1 MSDPAKSPSPPSPP
15 PGVARPAGKFRAAA
29 SRAYAGLARS
39 LLPLKPLAERIM
51 KPLSV
56 KLDQG
61 LERYRDMPRP
71 RVLVLTVTFITL
83 ALCLWAFLAPIDM
96 VVRGQN
102 GRIVSSE
109 HNQVI
114 QHLEGGIV
122 AAISTREGAFVKR
135 NQVLITIADVRAN
148 ADLGEGRVKILGLRA
163 RVARL
168 RAEAEGAASLQL
180 PPDLPATEAA
190 VVSEVGTFNARRS
203 KLDQEIS
210 VLRQQAEQR
219 RGELGEVLSRQ
230 KSLAAEFDL
239 AQRQY
244 QLVHGMFVRSAAS
257 QIEDLNAQAKVQ
269 DVTSR
274 LAAANAMAPRLNAA
288 IGEANAKIGEATSRF
303 RSDARTDLTAA
314 ETDLAQQSEEIKSRS
329 DRVSRSEVRAPMD
342 GVVNRIFI
350 NTIGGVV
357 KPGDPILE
365 MTPTTD
371 EVVIEARVLPTDR
384 AELRT
389 GLPTRVKVTA
399 YDSGVYGSMRGV
411 VTEISA
417 DTVPDE
423 RGERFERNYR
433 VKIEVKKDA
442 REGLTG
448 LPLLPG
454 MTATADIV
462 VGRRTVWQYLWSPLR
477 RFSQSALREP
487 R

>member
-1 MSDPAKSPSPPSPP
+1 MTEDAERGTEQGSGVVATTGAPPAR
-15 PGVARPAGKFRAAA
+15 GVARVAGRVGRSLSPIKPVAVRIMRGI
-29 SRAYAGLARS
+29 STPLDAGL
-39 LLPLKPLAERIM
+39 
-51 KPLSV
+51 
-56 KLDQG
+56 G
-61 LERYRDMPRP
+61 RYREMPRP
-71 RVLVLTVTFITL
+71 RVLVWIITFVTV
-83 ALCLWAFLAPIDM
+83 ALIVWAYFAPIDM
-96 VVRGQN
+96 VVRGEN
-102 GRIVSSE
+102 GRIVSAE

-122 AAISTREGAFVKR
+122 AAISTREGAAVKR
-135 NQVLITIADVRAN
+135 NQVLITIADVAAN
-148 ADLGEGRVKILGLRA
+148 ADLGEGRVKLLGLRA

-168 RAEAEGAASLQL
+168 TAEAEGASALQL
-180 PPDLPATEAA
+180 PPDLPASEPA
-190 VVSEVGTFNARRS
+190 VVSEVSTFAARRS
-203 KLDQEIS
+203 KLNEDIAILQ
-210 VLRQQAEQR
+210 QQAEQR
-219 RGELGEVLSRQ
+219 RGELSETVSRQ
-230 KSLAAEFDL
+230 KSLAAEYDL

-244 QLVHGMFVRSAAS
+244 QLVHAMFVRSAAS

-269 DVTSR
+269 DVTAR
-274 LAAANAMAPRLNAA
+274 LSAANAMAPRLNAA
-288 IGEANAKIGEATSRF
+288 IGEANAKIGEATSHF
-303 RSDARTDLTAA
+303 RADARTDLTTAQ
-314 ETDLAQQSEEIKSRS
+314 TDLAQQSEEIKSRT

-342 GVVNRIFI
+342 GVVNRIFV

-371 EVVIEARVLPTDR
+371 EVMIEAQVRPTDR
-384 AELRT
+384 AELAT

-423 RGERFERNYR
+423 RGDRYERTYR
-433 VKIEVKKDA
+433 VKIQVNKDA

-462 VGRRTVWQYLWSPLR
+462 IGRRTVWQYLWSPLR
-477 RFSQSALREP
+477 RFSQSAMREP

>member
-1 MSDPAKSPSPPSPP
+1 MTDRTERRSKLRAAAVRVYH
-15 PGVARPAGKFRAAA
+15 GVARR
-29 SRAYAGLARS
+29 LQ
-39 LLPLKPLAERIM
+39 PLKPGAERVM
-51 KPLSV
+51 TPLAAG
-56 KLDQG
+56 LDQG
-61 LERYRDMPRP
+61 LERYREMPRP
-71 RVLVLTVTFITL
+71 RVLVFVITGVTL
-83 ALCLWAFLAPIDM
+83 ALCLWAFFAPIDM
-96 VVRGQN
+96 VVRGEN

-122 AAISTREGAFVKR
+122 AAIATREGAVVKR
-135 NQVLITIADVRAN
+135 NQILITIADVRAN

-168 RAEAEGAASLQL
+168 RAESEGAPSLQL

-190 VVSEVGTFNARRS
+190 VVSEVSTFNARQA
-203 KLDQEIS
+203 KLNQEIA

-219 RGELGEVLSRQ
+219 RGELGEILSRQ
-230 KSLAAEFDL
+230 KSLAAEYEL

-257 QIEDLNAQAKVQ
+257 QIEDLAAQAKVQ

-274 LAAANAMAPRLNAA
+274 LAAANATAPRLNAA
-288 IGEANAKIGEATSRF
+288 IGEANAKIGEATTRF

-314 ETDLAQQSEEIKSRS
+314 ETELAQQSEEIKSRS
-329 DRVSRSEVRAPMD
+329 DRVLRSEVRAPMD

-350 NTIGGVV
+350 NTVGGVV

-365 MTPTTD
+365 MTPTTE
-371 EVVIEARVLPTDR
+371 EVMIEARVRPTDR
-384 AELRT
+384 AELTT

>member
-1 MSDPAKSPSPPSPP
+1 MSDRTDRF
-15 PGVARPAGKFRAAA
+15 ARFGAAVG
-29 SRAYAGLARS
+29 RAYNRLSAR
-39 LLPLKPLAERIM
+39 LKPRAESVMGR
-51 KPLSV
+51 LSV
-56 KLDQG
+56 KLDAG
-61 LERYRDMPRP
+61 LGRYREMPRP
-71 RVLVLTVTFITL
+71 RVLVLTILFVTL
-83 ALCLWAFLAPIDM
+83 ALCLWAYLAPIDM
-96 VVRGQN
+96 VVRGEN

-122 AAISTREGAFVKR
+122 AAISTREGAVVKR
-135 NQVLITIADVRAN
+135 NQILITIADVRAN

-168 RAEAEGAASLQL
+168 RAESDGAAALQL

-190 VVSEVGTFNARRS
+190 VVSELGTFAARRS
-203 KLDQEIS
+203 KLDQEIA

-230 KSLAAEFDL
+230 KSLAAEYDL

-244 QLVHGMFVRSAAS
+244 QLVHAMFVRSAAS

-274 LAAANAMAPRLNAA
+274 LAAANSMAPRLNAA

-303 RSDARTDLTAA
+303 RSDARTDLTTA

-365 MTPTTD
+365 MTPTTE
-371 EVVIEARVLPTDR
+371 EVVIEARVRPTDR
-384 AELRT
+384 AELTT

-433 VKIEVKKDA
+433 VKIEVKRDA

-462 VGRRTVWQYLWSPLR
+462 VGRRTVWQYLLSPLR

>member
-1 MSDPAKSPSPPSPP
+1 MSADANTASP
-15 PGVARPAGKFRAAA
+15 FRARLGRIA
-29 SRAYAGLARS
+29 SRSGALIGRVLGPVFGRLYTRLQPASQRHM
-39 LLPLKPLAERIM
+39 RRF
-51 KPLSV
+51 SV
-56 KLDQG
+56 WLDRGMDQ
-61 LERYRDMPRP
+61 YRAMPRP
-71 RVLVLTVTFITL
+71 RVLVLSIAFLSL
-83 ALCLWAFLAPIDM
+83 ALCVWAYLAPIDM
-96 VVRGQN
+96 VVRGEE
-102 GRIVSSE
+102 GRIVSAE
-109 HNQVI
+109 HNQII

-122 AAISTREGAFVKR
+122 AAINTREGAAVKR
-135 NQVLITIADVRAN
+135 NEVLISIADSRAN
-148 ADLGEGRVKILGLRA
+148 SDLGEGRVKILGLRA

-168 RAEAEGAASLQL
+168 HAEADGASTLQL
-180 PPDLPATEAA
+180 PPDLPASEPA
-190 VVSEVGTFNARRS
+190 VISEIASFTARQS
-203 KLDQEIS
+203 KLNQEIA
-210 VLRQQAEQR
+210 VLREQAEQR

-230 KSLAAEFDL
+230 KSLASEYDL

-244 QLVHGMFVRSAAS
+244 LLVHGMFTRSAAS

-274 LAAANAMAPRLNAA
+274 LSAANSMAPRLNAA
-288 IGEANAKIGEATSRF
+288 IGEANAKIGEATTRF
-303 RSDARTDLTAA
+303 RSDARSDLTAA
-314 ETDLAQQSEEIKSRS
+314 ETDLAQQGEEIKSRS
-329 DRVSRSEVRAPMD
+329 DRVLRSEVRAPMD
-342 GVVNRIFI
+342 GVVNRIFV
-350 NTIGGVV
+350 NTVGGVV

-371 EVVIEARVLPTDR
+371 EVMIEARVRPTDR
-384 AELRT
+384 AELAI

-411 VTEISA
+411 VSEISA

-423 RGERFERNYR
+423 RGDRFERSYR
-433 VKIEVKKDA
+433 VKIQVKKDA

-462 VGRRTVWQYLWSPLR
+462 VGRRTVWQYLLSPLR

>member
-1 MSDPAKSPSPPSPP
+1 MSEPTD
-15 PGVARPAGKFRAAA
+15 RRGKLRAAA
-29 SRAYAGLARS
+29 SDVYGRLAKR
-39 LLPLKPLAERIM
+39 LAPLKPLAERIM
-51 KPLSV
+51 TPLTAR
-56 KLDQG
+56 LDRG
-61 LERYRDMPRP
+61 MDRYREMPRP
-71 RVLVLTVTFITL
+71 RVLVLAILFITL
-83 ALCLWAFLAPIDM
+83 ALFVWSYFARIDM
-96 VVRGQN
+96 VVRGEN

-122 AAISTREGAFVKR
+122 SAISTREGAFVKR
-135 NQVLITIADVRAN
+135 NQILISIADVRAN
-148 ADLGEGRVKILGLRA
+148 ADLGEGRVKLLGLRA

-180 PPDLPATEAA
+180 PPDLPATEPA
-190 VVSEVGTFNARRS
+190 VVAEVSTFNARRS
-203 KLDQEIS
+203 KLEQEIA

-230 KSLAAEFDL
+230 KSLTGEFDL

-244 QLVHGMFVRSAAS
+244 QLVHGMFLRSAAS

-274 LAAANAMAPRLNAA
+274 LAAANSMAPRLNAA

-314 ETDLAQQSEEIKSRS
+314 ETDLAGQSEEIKSRS

-371 EVVIEARVLPTDR
+371 EVVVEARVRPTDR
-384 AELRT
+384 AELST

-423 RGERFERNYR
+423 RGERYERSYR

-462 VGRRTVWQYLWSPLR
+462 VGRRTVWQYLLSPLR

>member
-1 MSDPAKSPSPPSPP
+1 MTENRLSAQFHRFS
-15 PGVARPAGKFRAAA
+15 AGI
-29 SRAYAGLARS
+29 
-39 LLPLKPLAERIM
+39 KPVAERGMRRSSIW
-51 KPLSV
+51 
-56 KLDQG
+56 LDRG
-61 LERYRDMPRP
+61 LTGYRDMPRP
-71 RVLVLTVTFITL
+71 RVLVLAIAGITL
-83 ALCLWAFLAPIDM
+83 ALFLWAYFAPIDM
-96 VVRGQN
+96 VVRGES

-122 AAISTREGAFVKR
+122 AAISTREGAAVKK
-135 NQVLITIADVRAN
+135 NQILITIADSRAN
-148 ADLGEGRVKILGLRA
+148 SDLGEGRVKILGLRA

-168 RAEAEGAASLQL
+168 TAEASGASSMQL
-180 PPDLPATEAA
+180 PADMPANEPAVASELGSFAA
-190 VVSEVGTFNARRS
+190 RQS
-203 KLDQEIS
+203 KLNQEIA
-210 VLRQQAEQR
+210 VLREQAEQR

-230 KSLAAEFDL
+230 KSMAAEFEL
-239 AQRQY
+239 AQRSY
-244 QLVHGMFVRSAAS
+244 LLVHGMFLRSAAS
-257 QIEDLNAQAKVQ
+257 QIEDINAQAKVQ

-274 LAAANAMAPRLNAA
+274 LAASNAMAPRLNAA

-314 ETDLAQQSEEIKSRS
+314 ETELAQQSEDIKSRS
-329 DRVSRSEVRAPMD
+329 DRVLRSEVRAPMD

-357 KPGDPILE
+357 KPGDAILE

-371 EVVIEARVLPTDR
+371 EVVVETRVRPTDR
-384 AELRT
+384 AELT
-389 GLPTRVKVTA
+389 IGLPTRVKVSA

-423 RGERFERNYR
+423 RGERFDRNYR
-433 VKIEVKKDA
+433 VKIEVKPDA

-462 VGRRTVWQYLWSPLR
+462 VGRRTVWQYLLSPIR

>member
-1 MSDPAKSPSPPSPP
+1 MTDRIGFRSGAVRLYSRS
-15 PGVARPAGKFRAAA
+15 AGCI
-29 SRAYAGLARS
+29 
-39 LLPLKPLAERIM
+39 KPLAERVM
-51 KPLSV
+51 QRGSV
-56 KLDQG
+56 LDRG
-61 LERYRDMPRP
+61 LESYRTMPRP
-71 RVLVLTVTFITL
+71 RMLVLLIVLVTL
-83 ALCLWAFLAPIDM
+83 ALCVWAFFAPIDM
-96 VVRGQN
+96 VVRGES

-109 HNQVI
+109 HNQII

-122 AAISTREGAFVKR
+122 AAISTREGASVKR
-135 NQVLITIADVRAN
+135 SQVLITIADVRAN

-168 RAEAEGAASLQL
+168 RAESEGAASLQL
-180 PPDLPATEAA
+180 PPDMPGTEPA
-190 VVSEVGTFNARRS
+190 VVSEVASFNARQSR
-203 KLDQEIS
+203 LNQEAA

-230 KSLAAEFDL
+230 KSLASEFEL
-239 AQRQY
+239 AQKQY
-244 QLVHGMFVRSAAS
+244 QLVHNMFLRSAAS

-288 IGEANAKIGEATSRF
+288 IGEANAKIGESTSRF
-303 RSDARTDLTAA
+303 RSDARSDLTTA

-357 KPGDPILE
+357 KPGDAILE

-371 EVVIEARVLPTDR
+371 EVVIETRVRPTDR
-384 AELRT
+384 AELVI
-389 GLPTRVKVTA
+389 GQPTRVKVSA
-399 YDSGVYGSMRGV
+399 YDSGVYGSMRGI

-423 RGERFERNYR
+423 KGERFDRNYR
-433 VKIEVKKDA
+433 VKIEVKPDA

-462 VGRRTVWQYLWSPLR
+462 VGRRTVWQYLLSPLR

>member
-1 MSDPAKSPSPPSPP
+1 MTTGAP
-15 PGVARPAGKFRAAA
+15 
-29 SRAYAGLARS
+29 L
-39 LLPLKPLAERIM
+39 LKPQ
-51 KPLSV
+51 V
-56 KLDQG
+56 QG
-61 LERYRDMPRP
+61 LMQRLMRRSSVRLDHGLGRYRDMPRP
-71 RVLVLTVTFITL
+71 RILVLTIVFVAL
-83 ALCLWAFLAPIDM
+83 ALCVWAYLAPIDM
-96 VVRGQN
+96 VVRGQS
-102 GRIVSSE
+102 GRIVSAE

-122 AAISTREGAFVKR
+122 AAIATREGAAVKR
-135 NQVLITIADVRAN
+135 NQILITIADARAN

-168 RAEAEGAASLQL
+168 RAEADGAASLQL
-180 PPDLPATEAA
+180 PPDLPATEPA
-190 VVSEVGTFNARRS
+190 VVSELALFSARQS
-203 KLDQEIS
+203 KLNQEINI
-210 VLRQQAEQR
+210 LRQQAEQR

-230 KSLAAEFDL
+230 KSLAAEYDL

-244 QLVHGMFVRSAAS
+244 QLVHAMFTRSAAS

-274 LAAANAMAPRLNAA
+274 LAAANSTAPRLNAA
-288 IGEANAKIGEATSRF
+288 IGEANAKVGEATSRF
-303 RSDARTDLTAA
+303 RSDARTDLTTA
-314 ETDLAQQSEEIKSRS
+314 ETDLAQQSEDIKSRN
-329 DRVSRSEVRAPMD
+329 DRVLRSEVRAPMD
-342 GVVNRIFI
+342 GVVNRIFV

-357 KPGDPILE
+357 RPGDPILE

-371 EVVIEARVLPTDR
+371 DVVVEARVLPTDR
-384 AELRT
+384 AELAI
-389 GLPTRVKVTA
+389 GLPARVKVTA
-399 YDSGVYGSMRGV
+399 YDSGVYGSMRGE

-433 VKIEVKKDA
+433 IKIQVKRDA

-448 LPLLPG
+448 LPLMPG

-462 VGRRTVWQYLWSPLR
+462 VGRRTVWQYLLSPLR